1 MLKKTV
7 FFWAILFFKLIIASG
22 QPQTASDPD
31 IAKVA
36 VYDQYLKER
45 IVSLFFDLKDPSVE
59 VNVPY
64 FPTWFAYAI
73 NTNDLP
79 KVSEALEKA
88 HKWMLIAKQNN
99 IQEVSKLIPVE
110 ITIRAY
116 LKLDQWIPY
125 GEKNVV
131 FDFIILK
138 SDTRKYYLFQ
148 MRLESIDEMDR
159 TFYNPYIVVD
169 MENYSDFKYALSMER
184 FIREINRQ
192 KQKENSQELFK

>member
-1 MLKKTV
+1 M
-7 FFWAILFFKLIIASG
+7 
-22 QPQTASDPD
+22 
-31 IAKVA
+31 
-36 VYDQYLKER
+36 
-45 IVSLFFDLKDPSVE
+45 
-59 VNVPY
+59 
-64 FPTWFAYAI
+64 
-73 NTNDLP
+73 
-79 KVSEALEKA
+79 
-88 HKWMLIAKQNN
+88 
-99 IQEVSKLIPVE
+99 IQGL
-110 ITIRAY
+110 
-116 LKLDQWIPY
+116 
-125 GEKNVV
+125 